1 MPKSDESLRI
11 VDRGAVVVGRLQKKL
26 DKQKLVNHSLAKEL
40 EHYKNVI
47 SMHSYL
53 ETKHKLY
60 TDLRDLRVEYARAQT
75 RIHEQSLL
83 IKKLTGE

>member
-1 MPKSDESLRI
+1 MPKSNESLKI
-11 VDRGAVVVGRLQKKL
+11 VDRGVVAVGRLQKKL
-26 DKQKLVNHSLAKEL
+26 DKQKLINHSLVKEL
-40 EHYKNVI
+40 EHYKHVMSVNI
-47 SMHSYL
+47 HL
-53 ETKHKLY
+53 ETRHKLY